1 MTRHLAVLAVLLVV
15 LLALLVVGPVLGT
28 PTVGWTASAS
38 CLRPLAPVGAWG
50 SDTGSSSHPDPTV
63 PQGLLALGRAASS
76 PPTATPPSAPTNLV
90 LYPHDSA
97 INVTWSP
104 PVSDG
109 GSSVTGYTVIWTPT
123 GNTSGVASV
132 GTTLHTWVNSLVNG
146 QLYTFQV
153 AARNSAGTSAY
164 STPASATP
172 GTTPSAPS
180 GLVASGGNQSSTFTW
195 TAPPDPAGYP
205 VLGYVLDLVNGS
217 TGTSYP
223 NVTSPYALG
232 GLVDGT
238 TYHATVR
245 AFNALGAGSS
255 STTVSVTPLSAPA
268 PPTYLSGAYDSAHR
282 SVLVSWSPPTWTGGS
297 PVTNYTIHWYGTNGQ
312 QATAHASAADSNWTL
327 TGVDPGVTY
336 DFYVQASSRG
346 GDSLFAN
353 VSVAVPGAGGTSG
366 SSSAPLFV
374 LAELITVVVGIFL
387 LLTLHARYK
396 RSKGRF
402 KPSRSAGG
410 NSWAPIPGRVP
421 STGPSTPGPAPRGAP
436 PPRVPNGPR
445 PQGGSSP
452 SSSAR
457 PPPALWPPRTE

>member
-1 MTRHLAVLAVLLVV
+1 MTRHLAVLAVLLA
-15 LLALLVVGPVLGT
+15 LALLVVGPVLET
-28 PTVGWTASAS
+28 PTVGSTASAS
-38 CLRPLAPVGAWG
+38 GLRPSAPERALG
-50 SDTGSSSHPDPTV
+50 SDSGSSSHFDPRG
-63 PQGLLALGRAASS
+63 PQGLPSLGRASS
-76 PPTATPPSAPTNLV
+76 ALPTATPPSAPTNLV

-104 PVSDG
+104 PASDG
-109 GSSVTGYTVIWTPT
+109 GSPVTGYTIIWTPT

-132 GTTLHTWVNSLVNG
+132 GTTLHTWVNSLVDG

-180 GLVASGGNQSSTFTW
+180 SLVATGGNQSATFSW

-217 TGTSYP
+217 TSTTYP
-223 NVTSPYALG
+223 NVTSPYTLS

-245 AFNALGAGSS
+245 AFNGLGTGSS

-268 PPTYLSGAYDSAHR
+268 PPAYLSGAYDSAHR
-282 SVLVSWSPPTWTGGS
+282 SILISWSPPTWTGGS
-297 PVTNYTIHWYGTNGQ
+297 PVTNYSIHWYGTNGL

-336 DFYVQASSRG
+336 DFYVQASNRAG
-346 GDSLFAN
+346 PSLFAN
-353 VSVAVPGAGGTSG
+353 VSVSVPGTGGTSS

-374 LAELITVVVGIFL
+374 LAELVTVVVGIFL

-402 KPSRSAGG
+402 KPSRSAGR
-410 NSWAPIPGRVP
+410 NSWAPIPGRAP
-421 STGPSTPGPAPRGAP
+421 STGPSAPGPAPRGAP
-436 PPRVPNGPR
+436 PPRVPNGSR
-445 PQGGSSP
+445 PQGGPSSP
-452 SSSAR
+452 SSGR